1 MLEWW
6 EWENIKKE
14 VFYLRKTIK
23 LKGRSS
29 ALTLAVLG
37 ILVALSIVLGKVLSV
52 TVGAFRVSLE
62 NLPVILAAVWFG
74 PVAGMAVGVL
84 ADVVGS
90 LLVGFVINP
99 MITVGAGAVGLVAG
113 VAFKVFAKMAT
124 TERLGLAV
132 FWAHLVGSVVIKSV
146 GLRVYYGYPWSVLWL
161 RLPLYVVI
169 GVIEMVILREILR
182 RVKHF

>member
-1 MLEWW
+1 MLKWW

-14 VFYLRKTIK
+14 VFYLKQK
-23 LKGRSS
+23 LSLS
-29 ALTLAVLG
+29 VAMLG

-62 NLPVILAAVWFG
+62 NLPVILAGVWFG
-74 PVAGMAVGVL
+74 PVAGMMVGVV
-84 ADVVGS
+84 ADLLGS
-90 LLVGFVINP
+90 VLVGFAINP
-99 MITVGAGAVGLVAG
+99 IITVGAGAVGLVAG
-113 VAFKVFAKMAT
+113 AVFRTFAKMRVM
-124 TERLGLAV
+124 ERLGLAV

-146 GLRVYYGYPWSVLWL
+146 GLRVYYGYPWLVLWL

-169 GVIEMVILREILR
+169 GAIEMLILREILR